1 MKVGDLVYYLD
12 WVGIVIKR
20 HCWGRHTILWSCGT
34 KQDLHED
41 NKQIEV
47 ISGSR

>member
-1 MKVGDLVYYLD
+1 MKVGDLVKRFD
-12 WVGIVIKR
+12 WVGVVIKR

-47 ISGSR
+47 ISESR